1 MSLKQEKIMLF
12 HLLMSRLVADAQYST
27 SDDIITVM
35 WWSSL
40 LGMWQDCPAL
50 LFEAGCDFVT
60 WFGQ

>member
-27 SDDIITVM
+27 SDEIITVS
-35 WWSSL
+35 WWGSL
-40 LGMWQDCPAL
+40 PGMWQGCAA
-50 LFEAGCDFVT
+50 FRVGAGSDFVT